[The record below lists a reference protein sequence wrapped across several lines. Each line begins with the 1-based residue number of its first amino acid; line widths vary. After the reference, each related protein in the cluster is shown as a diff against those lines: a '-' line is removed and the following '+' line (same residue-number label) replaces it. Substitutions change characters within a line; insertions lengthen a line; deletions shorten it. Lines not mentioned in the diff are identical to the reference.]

1 MLDGLLNKFRVGG
14 FYTTL
19 PYNFFNYSTQQKFE
33 YIKLVSDMWVHPY
46 SNLKTDSWSAYY
58 RVASD
63 LNFNSHKTVNHFVE
77 FIAPGGTNTQ

>member
-1 MLDGLLNKFRVGG
+1 
-14 FYTTL
+14 
-19 PYNFFNYSTQQKFE
+19 
-33 YIKLVSDMWVHPY
+33 MWVHPY
-46 SNLKTDSWSAYY
+46 SNLKIDSWSAYY